1 MAHDR
6 TMIEQPADPA
16 SRNVLQDSEPFRALR
31 SRLVDQIFQVAR
43 ERLYD
48 AGETIIRQGQR
59 GDALFVV
66 ADGAA
71 DVLLNDHAT
80 SRKIGAVI
88 RGSVI
93 GEMSLIT
100 QEPATAD
107 VVAATPLRTLV
118 VTAADFETLT
128 GRNPELTIVLT
139 NLVADR
145 LGRALHDGLGGKVLN
160 GYRILSCVGRGGMA
174 VVYEA
179 TELASG
185 DRVALKMMSH
195 RLVFQPGAF
204 SRFEREARIVEPL
217 EHPNIA
223 RLRGHFPAF
232 RTEFIVMEFCEGAT
246 LGDLLVGHGPFP
258 ETETRRILGQLA
270 TALTFVHERGVVHR
284 DLKPGNVMLTP
295 AGRVKLMDFGLAKEQ
310 RQISDDTATQDG
322 SVLGTPLY
330 MAPEQISGE
339 ESGPLIDVYAFACVA
354 YELLSGK
361 KLFEARSMTQL
372 LQEKLNKTVPPAYE
386 IGSGISPEM
395 HRLLVGGL
403 EKDPAKRLGSLRHVL
418 GWRGEPDPDF
428 LAKLFSNQT
437 GSA

>member
-1 MAHDR
+1 
-6 TMIEQPADPA
+6 MIEQPADPA

-31 SRLVDQIFQVAR
+31 SRLVDQVFAVAR
-43 ERLYD
+43 ERRYE
-48 AGETIIRQGQR
+48 AGETVIRQGQH
-59 GDALFVV
+59 GDTLFVV
-66 ADGAA
+66 ADGTA
-71 DVLLNDHAT
+71 DVLLHDHDGT
-80 SRKIGAVI
+80 SLKIGNVL
-88 RGSVI
+88 RGSVL

-107 VVAATPLRTLV
+107 VVASSPLRTLV
-118 VTAADFETLT
+118 ISAADFETLA

-160 GYRILSCVGRGGMA
+160 GYRILRCVGRGGMA

-179 TELASG
+179 CELETG

-195 RLVFQPGAF
+195 RLVYQPGAS

-232 RTEFIVMEFCEGAT
+232 RTEFIVMEFCEGTT
-246 LGDLLVGHGPFP
+246 LGDLLIGYGPFP
-258 ETETRRILGQLA
+258 EPEVRRILGQLA

-295 AGRVKLMDFGLAKEQ
+295 TGRVKLMDFGLAKEE
-310 RQISDDTATQDG
+310 RHLSDDTATQDG

-330 MAPEQISGE
+330 MSPEQIEGR
-339 ESGPLIDVYAFACVA
+339 ESGHRIDVYAFACVA
-354 YELLSGK
+354 YELLTGK

-372 LQEKLNKTVPPAYE
+372 LHEKLTRSVPPAYE
-386 IGSGISPEM
+386 IGSGITPEM

-403 EKDPAKRLGSLRHVL
+403 EKDPDKRLSSLRHIL

-428 LAKLFSNQT
+428 LAKLFPAGA
-437 GSA
+437 GSG